1 MADEGPDDT
10 TARRRDQAK
19 SPRVRWSFA
28 RGVRWEE
35 VGCRAAVPA
44 NVRCSAASN
53 DGWWMDGTVAGE
65 AQAKL
70 EIVEASSVEAAWG
83 RRMEGWWP
91 RGGGQVW
98 IGCLRP
104 YEINR
109 GRGKRCQEEVK
120 LIIKNWD
127 RTARTTQQLARH

>member
-1 MADEGPDDT
+1 MAGGGPDDT

-44 NVRCSAASN
+44 NVRCLLAAALLR
-53 DGWWMDGTVAGE
+53 DGWWMDGTVAGG

-70 EIVEASSVEAAWG
+70 EIVEASFGGGRLGQEDGGVVAAW
-83 RRMEGWWP
+83 
-91 RGGGQVW
+91 
-98 IGCLRP
+98 
-104 YEINR
+104 R
-109 GRGKRCQEEVK
+109 GRGIAEFKSVRDK
-120 LIIKNWD
+120 
-127 RTARTTQQLARH
+127 

>member
-1 MADEGPDDT
+1 MAGEGPDDT

-28 RGVRWEE
+28 RGVCWEE

-83 RRMEGWWP
+83 RRMEDGGVVAAW
-91 RGGGQVW
+91 RGTGMDWMFTSV
-98 IGCLRP
+98 RD
-104 YEINR
+104 
-109 GRGKRCQEEVK
+109 K
-120 LIIKNWD
+120 
-127 RTARTTQQLARH
+127 